1 MQKDKNLNKK
11 LRDEIV
17 AREREGEREKMRRD
31 ENNNK
36 KKVFYHNI

>member
-17 AREREGEREKMRRD
+17 AREKEMRKD
-31 ENNNK
+31 ENNNN

>member
-17 AREREGEREKMRRD
+17 AREREGERED
-31 ENNNK
+31 EK
-36 KKVFYHNI
+36 R

>member
-17 AREREGEREKMRRD
+17 AREKEMRKD
-31 ENNNK
+31 ENNN